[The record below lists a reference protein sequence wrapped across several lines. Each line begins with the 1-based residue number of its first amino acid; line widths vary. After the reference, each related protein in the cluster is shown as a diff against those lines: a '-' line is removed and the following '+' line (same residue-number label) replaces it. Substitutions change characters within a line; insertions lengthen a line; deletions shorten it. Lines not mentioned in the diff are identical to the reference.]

1 MKALLQRV
9 SKATVTT
16 TDGRVGEI
24 QKGLMIL
31 LCVEPEDTETECG
44 FLADKITAMRVFPD
58 QDDKMN
64 LSLTDIE
71 GQALVI
77 SQFTLAAQWRKG
89 NRPGFSAAASPE
101 LAEELY
107 GKFCSDMRER
117 GIHVETGAFGQHMD
131 VSLTNDG
138 PVTIWL
144 DTNNPV

>member
-9 SKATVTT
+9 SQAGVTT
-16 TDGRVGEI
+16 TKGRVGEI
-24 QKGLMIL
+24 EKGLLIL
-31 LCVEPEDTETECG
+31 LCVEPEDTEKEAN
-44 FLADKITAMRVFPD
+44 FLADKITAMRIFPD

-64 LSLTDIE
+64 LSLSDIG

-89 NRPGFSAAASPE
+89 NRPGFSAAAQPE

-107 GKFCSDMRER
+107 GRFCSHMRDR

-131 VSLTNDG
+131 VSLVNDG